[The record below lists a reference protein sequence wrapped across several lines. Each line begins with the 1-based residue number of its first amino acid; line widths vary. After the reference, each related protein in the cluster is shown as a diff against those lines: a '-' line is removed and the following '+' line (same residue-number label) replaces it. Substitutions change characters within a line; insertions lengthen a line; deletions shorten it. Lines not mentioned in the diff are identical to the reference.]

1 MPHDGPDLR
10 NPNGLTVESN
20 SNLYGMILDNIDR
33 AVIAFDHEG
42 RITLFNPAAE
52 ALMECSSRQVLGKR
66 YQDLFSG
73 QETLLYLVRV
83 ALEEGRSI
91 TDDEGLYLMRPN
103 SSPLPVNAYT
113 APIFSQRGHQ
123 DGAVMIIR
131 DLSRIKDLEGTL
143 RRADRLSMLGTLAA
157 GLAHEIKNPLG
168 GIKGAAQLLSMEISG
183 DNSLQEYTQIMI
195 KEAERINT
203 IIEELM
209 DLGNPREPEI
219 GEVDLARTM
228 NDIVLL
234 QNEAARSQR
243 IDFKLRLDPSIPP
256 VQGDE
261 NLLTRLFLNLIKN
274 AREAIPRDG
283 TVMIETR
290 IAPNYHLTGPG
301 RQSSPMVD
309 IIISDSGCGI
319 DSQEMERIF
328 TPYFT
333 TKSKGSGLG
342 LAISQKIIEDHNGL
356 LKIESTP
363 GKGTTITVS
372 LPLRRQNRANHR
384 GA

>member
-1 MPHDGPDLR
+1 
-10 NPNGLTVESN
+10 
-20 SNLYGMILDNIDR
+20 MILENIDR
-33 AVIAFDHEG
+33 AVIAFDSDG
-42 RITLFNPAAE
+42 TIILFNPAAE
-52 ALMECSSRQVLGKR
+52 AVIERSSRQVIGKS
-66 YQDLFSG
+66 YQDLFID
-73 QETLLYLVRV
+73 QETLLYLVKV

-91 TDDEGLYLMRPN
+91 TDDEGLYLHRAN
-103 SSPLPVNAYT
+103 ATPLPINAYT
-113 APIFSQRGHQ
+113 APIFAQRGDQ

-168 GIKGAAQLLSMEISG
+168 GIKGAAQLLSME
-183 DNSLQEYTQIMI
+183 LQEESALQDYTQIMI
-195 KEAERINT
+195 KEAERINF

-219 GEVDLARTM
+219 GDVDLTKIM

-234 QNEAARSQR
+234 QREAARGR
-243 IDFKLRLDPSIPP
+243 NILFKLKLDPSIPP

-261 NLLTRLFLNLIKN
+261 GLLTRLFLNVIKN
-274 AREAIPRDG
+274 ARESISNEGD
-283 TVMIETR
+283 VVIETR
-290 IAPNYHLTGPG
+290 IVSNYHMTGPG
-301 RQSSPMVD
+301 RRSSPMVD
-309 IIISDSGCGI
+309 IIISDTGCGI
-319 DSQEMERIF
+319 DQHEMDRIF

-356 LKIESTP
+356 LKIESSP
-363 GKGTTITVS
+363 GAGTTVTIS
-372 LPLRRQNRANHR
+372 LPLRR
-384 GA
+384 

>member
-1 MPHDGPDLR
+1 MPHDRYDSSAKTFAGD
-10 NPNGLTVESN
+10 SI

-33 AVIAFDHEG
+33 AVIAFDSDS

-52 ALMECSSRQVLGKR
+52 ALMDCSSRQVVGKS
-66 YQDLFSG
+66 YHDLFRD
-73 QETLLYLVRV
+73 QETLLYLVKV

-91 TDDEGLYLMRPN
+91 TDDEGLYLHRSN
-103 SSPLPVNAYT
+103 ASPLPVNAYT
-113 APIFSQRGHQ
+113 APIFAQGGNQ
-123 DGAVMIIR
+123 NGAVMIIR

-168 GIKGAAQLLSMEISG
+168 GIKGAAQLLSMELSK
-183 DNSLQEYTQIMI
+183 DSPLQDYTQIMI
-195 KEAERINT
+195 KEAERINF

-209 DLGNPREPEI
+209 DLGSPREPEI
-219 GEVDLARTM
+219 SDVDLTRVM

-234 QNEAARSQR
+234 QREAARSR
-243 IDFKLRLDPSIPP
+243 NILFKLKLDPSIPP

-261 NLLTRLFLNLIKN
+261 GLLTRLFLNLIKN
-274 AREAIPRDG
+274 ARESISREG
-283 TVMIETR
+283 QVMIETR
-290 IAPNYHLTGPG
+290 IASNYHMTGPG
-301 RQSSPMVD
+301 RRSSPMVD
-309 IIISDSGCGI
+309 IIISDTGCGI
-319 DSQEMERIF
+319 DQQEMDRIF

-363 GKGTTITVS
+363 NQGTTVTIS
-372 LPLRRQNRANHR
+372 LPLRR
-384 GA
+384 